1 MPRYFPAYRPHLLES
16 GREGVFMDASLRRT
30 LIWATGGVVI
40 VFALI
45 FFAAVAPPDGQA
57 DAPTPD
63 PLAGLRGKIVWVNS
77 IDFDG
82 SDDPA
87 SWGYHLKDNWTD
99 FPTAYP
105 CRVTAINVGQ
115 DGHQPGSVRCEIGG
129 GSGFDGDFGWTT
141 DFHRTPHP
149 SF

>member
-1 MPRYFPAYRPHLLES
+1 MKYRCWY
-16 GREGVFMDASLRRT
+16 GYGMRGVFMDAGLRRSLT
-30 LIWATGGVVI
+30 WAAVGVAV
-40 VFALI
+40 VFAIILLGAMAPSGSV
-45 FFAAVAPPDGQA
+45 AAKA
-57 DAPTPD
+57 TPD
-63 PLAGLRGKIVWVNS
+63 PLAGLRGKIVWINS
-77 IDFDG
+77 IDSDG

-87 SWGYHLKDNWTD
+87 SWGYHIKDNWTD

-105 CRVTAINVGQ
+105 CRVIAINVGQ
-115 DGHQPGSVRCEIGG
+115 DGPEEGSIRCQIDG